1 MKVVKASEGVPYEAA
16 KHFNVWSTR
25 KLTMEKDTQ
34 RLTVSFSHFLPNG
47 GTETIGGAPEKM
59 YYIVEGSMIVTTQ
72 SGESTLQKGDLV
84 YFAADEER
92 SIRIPG
98 NDVCTILVILVKTQ

>member
-1 MKVVKASEGVPYEAA
+1 MKVIRASEGVPYEAA

-25 KLTMEKDTQ
+25 KLTMGEDTQ

-47 GTETIGGAPEKM
+47 GVEMSGGALEKV
-59 YYIVEGSMIVTTQ
+59 YYVISGSMVVTTK
-72 SGESTLQKGDLV
+72 SEEVTLQQGDV
-84 YFAADEER
+84 IFFASDEER

-98 NDVCTILVILVKTQ
+98 NDVCSILVCLAKP

>member
-1 MKVVKASEGVPYEAA
+1 MNVVRASEGTPYEAA

-47 GTETIGGAPEKM
+47 GTEMIGGAPEKM
-59 YYIVEGSMIVTTQ
+59 YFIISGSMIVTTK
-72 SGESTLQKGDLV
+72 SGEVTLNKGDLI

-98 NDVCTILVILVKTQ
+98 NDVCSILVVLVKT